1 MQYEGSWAYAGRGAE
16 RMRVAHLLL
25 RAEIDGIGLHV
36 MDLAAAQLAEGA
48 VEPVVVTCPSADY
61 AAGLAAA
68 GVPAVRESHFRFVPA
83 LVRHLRSDFGR
94 QGFDLVHL
102 HGYRAT
108 HLFPA
113 LRLLRPAAWELPVV
127 GTCHLLAEG
136 SLRRAVRSALEL
148 RCYRHLDLLI
158 TSSAGQAR
166 RARSAAPAIPV
177 RYVPNG
183 VRLPAQRP
191 AAEAAAELRRRF
203 GFPAEADVVA
213 SIGRL
218 HVQKRPDLFLRACR
232 LISGERPGA
241 RFLLVGDGPERRRL
255 ERLAGELELEPFV
268 RFAGFVDDV
277 SRICRGLTLLMHAA
291 DNEGTPRAVLHAM
304 AAGCPVVA
312 TASGGVADLVGDGV
326 EGLIVPKG
334 DVEGLARSSLWM
346 LANPVER
353 LEMGGRG
360 MKRVESDFSI
370 EAMRRQVE
378 DGYRY
383 AVGSSRGRER
393 R

>member
-1 MQYEGSWAYAGRGAE
+1 
-16 RMRVAHLLL
+16 
-25 RAEIDGIGLHV
+25 
-36 MDLAAAQLAEGA
+36 
-48 VEPVVVTCPSADY
+48 
-61 AAGLAAA
+61 
-68 GVPAVRESHFRFVPA
+68 
-83 LVRHLRSDFGR
+83 LVRYLRSDFNR
-94 QGFDLVHL
+94 LGFDLIHL

-108 HLFPA
+108 HLAPA
-113 LRLLRPAAWELPVV
+113 LRQLRPGAWELPVV

-136 SLRRAVRSALEL
+136 SLRRALRSALEL
-148 RCYRHLDLLI
+148 RSYRYLDLLI
-158 TSSAGQAR
+158 ASSAEQAR
-166 RARSAAPAIPV
+166 RASCAAPAVPV

-183 VRLPAQRP
+183 VRLPEQRP
-191 AAEAAAELRRRF
+191 AGEAAAELRRRF
-203 GFPAEADVVA
+203 GFPAGSDVVA

-232 LISGERPGA
+232 VISAESPGA
-241 RFLLVGDGPERRRL
+241 RFLMVGDGPERRRL
-255 ERLAGELELEPFV
+255 ERQAGELQIEPFV
-268 RFAGFVDDV
+268 CFAGFVEDV
-277 SRICRGLTLLMHAA
+277 PQICRGLTLLMHSA

-334 DVEGLARSSLWM
+334 DVEGLARSALWM

-353 LEMGGRG
+353 LEMGGRAL
-360 MKRVESDFSI
+360 KRVESDFSI
-370 EAMRRQVE
+370 EVMRQQVE

-383 AVGSSRGRER
+383 AVGSSRGRGR